1 MKNTNLTLKL
11 ACYLIVAAL
20 LVWLGIYAYQ
30 ALNDPYRTV
39 PVTGISIRDSVEVRG
54 IVAREE
60 QVLYSVYSSVR
71 VKLAEGTR
79 VSAGGT
85 VAEAFDSEEAMLQAV
100 RLAELRAEAEE
111 LTALLN
117 LGSAESTQQADGEI
131 QSGIREL
138 RQCVY
143 EGDFTA
149 AEAISQTL
157 QTQVFAA
164 FSNPADVRLR
174 LQEIGE
180 EISRLEQQRS
190 GAERSDPITAPVS
203 GLYSS
208 TVDGWEDLGYGQLK
222 EIGADDL
229 RALLR
234 EDRSVPA
241 WSLGKLV
248 SGTKWYFAALVNSGD
263 ASRISGKKEISV
275 RFGRYYGEELRMRVE
290 WLSPEENG
298 QRALLLSCDEHMSD
312 VLSMRYQ
319 EAELVLSEE
328 AGLRIPR
335 KGLHVDDSG
344 QACVY
349 VQTAL
354 LVEKKP
360 VRVERDFGD
369 YYLVSSEVLRAG
381 DQVIV
386 SAKNLYEGKV
396 VG

>member
-1 MKNTNLTLKL
+1 MRNSNLTLKL

-39 PVTGISIRDSVEVRG
+39 PVTSLNIRDSVEVRG

-71 VKLAEGTR
+71 VNLSEGTR
-79 VSAGGT
+79 VAAGGT
-85 VAEAFDSEEAMLQAV
+85 VAEAYDSEEAMLRAV

-111 LTALLN
+111 LTALLGAVGGEN
-117 LGSAESTQQADGEI
+117 TQQTDSEI
-131 QSGIREL
+131 QSGIRKL
-138 RQCVY
+138 RQSVY
-143 EGDFTA
+143 EQDFAA
-149 AEAISQTL
+149 AEAVSQTL

-164 FSNPADVRLR
+164 FSNPADVQRHLR
-174 LQEIGE
+174 EIGD
-180 EISRLEQQRS
+180 EITSLERERT
-190 GAERSDPITAPVS
+190 ARSDDITAPVS
-203 GLYSS
+203 GLYSG
-208 TVDGWEDLGYGQLK
+208 TVDGWEELGYEQLK
-222 EIGADDL
+222 QIGPEEL
-229 RALLR
+229 RSLLR
-234 EDRSVPA
+234 EERSAPA

-248 SGTKWYFAALVNSGD
+248 SGSKWYFAALVDGED
-263 ASRISGKKEISV
+263 AGRISGRKSLPV
-275 RFGRYYGEELRMRVE
+275 RFGRYYGEQLTMQVE

-319 EAELVLSEE
+319 DAELVLSEE

-335 KGLHVDDSG
+335 KGLHVDDQG
-344 QACVY
+344 RPCVY

-354 LVEKKP
+354 VVEKKL
-360 VRVERDFGD
+360 VEVKKDFGD
-369 YYLVSSEVLRAG
+369 YYMVVSETLRAG

-386 SAKNLYEGKV
+386 SAKNLYVGKV

>member
-1 MKNTNLTLKL
+1 MRNPNLTLKI

-39 PVTGISIRDSVEVRG
+39 PVTSLNIRDTVEVRG

-71 VKLAEGTR
+71 VNLAEGTR

-85 VAEAFDSEEAMLQAV
+85 VAEAYDSEEALLRAV
-100 RLAELRAEAEE
+100 RTAELRAEAEE
-111 LTALLN
+111 LTAILSQS
-117 LGSAESTQQADGEI
+117 SAENTQQTDSEI
-131 QSGIREL
+131 QSGIRRL
-138 RQCVY
+138 RQSVY
-143 EGDFTA
+143 DQDFA
-149 AEAISQTL
+149 SAEALSQTL

-164 FSNPADVRLR
+164 FSNPADVQLRLR
-174 LQEIGE
+174 EINE
-180 EISRLEQQRS
+180 ELSRLEQGRT
-190 GAERSDPITAPVS
+190 AHSDAITAPVS
-203 GLYSS
+203 GLYSGS
-208 TVDGWEDLGYGQLK
+208 VDGWEELGYDRLK
-222 EIGADDL
+222 QITPEELG
-229 RALLR
+229 ALLR
-234 EDRSVPA
+234 EEHSAPA

-248 SGTKWYFAALVNSGD
+248 SGSKWYFAVLVD
-263 ASRISGKKEISV
+263 AGQADRIYGRKELPV
-275 RFGRYYGEELRMRVE
+275 RFGRYLGEQLSMRVE

-298 QRALLLSCDEHMSD
+298 QRALLLSCDEHMAD

-319 EAELVLSEE
+319 DAELILSEE
-328 AGLRIPR
+328 TGLRVPR
-335 KGLHVDDSG
+335 QGLHVDEQG
-344 QACVY
+344 RACVY

-354 LVEKKP
+354 LVEKKL
-360 VRVERDFGD
+360 VQVQRDYDD
-369 YYLVSSEVLRAG
+369 YYLVTSSTLRAG

>member
-1 MKNTNLTLKL
+1 MRNPNLTLKL

-30 ALNDPYRTV
+30 AMNDPYRTV
-39 PVTGISIRDSVEVRG
+39 PVTGLSIRDTVEVRG

-71 VKLAEGTR
+71 INLAEGTR

-85 VAEAFDSEEAMLQAV
+85 VAEAYDSEEALLRAV
-100 RLAELRAEAEE
+100 RMAELRSEAEE
-111 LTALLN
+111 LTALL
-117 LGSAESTQQADGEI
+117 GQTSAENTQQTDSEI
-131 QSGIREL
+131 QSGIRKL
-138 RQCVY
+138 RQSVY
-143 EGDFTA
+143 EQDFST
-149 AEAISQTL
+149 AEAISQVL

-164 FSNPADVRLR
+164 FSNPSDVRRR
-174 LQEIGE
+174 LQEISDELG
-180 EISRLEQQRS
+180 RLEQDRS
-190 GAERSDPITAPVS
+190 ARSDPITAPVS
-203 GLYSS
+203 GLYSG
-208 TVDGWEDLGYGQLK
+208 TVDGWEELGYSRLK
-222 EIGADDL
+222 QIGPGEL
-229 RALLR
+229 SALLR
-234 EDRSVPA
+234 EEHSAPA

-248 SGTKWYFAALVNSGD
+248 SGSKWYFAALVD
-263 ASRISGKKEISV
+263 AGEADRLYGRKEITV
-275 RFGRYYGEELRMRVE
+275 RFGRYYGEQLTMHVE

-298 QRALLLSCDEHMSD
+298 QRALLLSCGEHMSD

-319 EAELVLSEE
+319 DAELVLSEE

-335 KGLHVDDSG
+335 KGLHVDEEG
-344 QACVY
+344 RACVY

-354 LVEKKP
+354 LAEKKL
-360 VRVERDFGD
+360 VQVQRDFDD
-369 YYLVSSEVLRAG
+369 YYLVTSDTLRAG

>member
-1 MKNTNLTLKL
+1 MRNSNLTLKL

-30 ALNDPYRTV
+30 AMNDPYRTV
-39 PVTGISIRDSVEVRG
+39 PVAGISLRDSVLVRG

-71 VKLAEGTR
+71 VKLSEGTR
-79 VSAGGT
+79 IYAGGP
-85 VAEAFDSEEAMLQAV
+85 VAEAYDSEEALLRAV

-111 LTALLN
+111 LTALLGA
-117 LGSAESTQQADGEI
+117 GSAETTQQADSEI
-131 QSGIREL
+131 QSGIRRL
-138 RQCVY
+138 RRSVY
-143 EGDFTA
+143 EGNFGD
-149 AEAISQTL
+149 AETVSQAL

-164 FSNPADVRLR
+164 FSKPSEMQKRLR
-174 LQEIGE
+174 EISE
-180 EISRLEQQRS
+180 EIQSLEK
-190 GAERSDPITAPVS
+190 GPAARSDDITAPVS
-203 GLYSS
+203 GLYSG
-208 TVDGWEDLGYGQLK
+208 TVDGWEELGYEQLK
-222 EIGADDL
+222 QIGPEEL
-229 RALLR
+229 RSLLR
-234 EDRSVPA
+234 EERSAPA

-248 SGTKWYFAALVNSGD
+248 SGSKWYFAALVDGED
-263 ASRISGKKEISV
+263 AGRISGRKSLPV
-275 RFGRYYGEELRMRVE
+275 RFGRYYGEQLTMQVE

-319 EAELVLSEE
+319 DAELVLSEE

-335 KGLHVDDSG
+335 KGLHVDDQG
-344 QACVY
+344 RPCVY

-354 LVEKKP
+354 VVEKKL
-360 VRVERDFGD
+360 VEVKKDFGD
-369 YYLVSSEVLRAG
+369 YYMVASETLRAG

-386 SAKNLYEGKV
+386 SAKNLYVGKV

>member
-1 MKNTNLTLKL
+1 MRNPNLTLKL

-30 ALNDPYRTV
+30 AMNDPYRTV
-39 PVTGISIRDSVEVRG
+39 PVTGLSIRDTVEVRG

-71 VKLAEGTR
+71 INLAEGTR

-85 VAEAFDSEEAMLQAV
+85 VAEAYDSEEALLRAV
-100 RLAELRAEAEE
+100 RMAELRSEAEE
-111 LTALLN
+111 LTALL
-117 LGSAESTQQADGEI
+117 GQTSAENTQQTDSEI
-131 QSGIREL
+131 QSGIRKL
-138 RQCVY
+138 RQSVY
-143 EGDFTA
+143 EQDFST
-149 AEAISQTL
+149 AEAISQVL

-164 FSNPADVRLR
+164 FSNPSDVRRR
-174 LQEIGE
+174 LQEISDELG
-180 EISRLEQQRS
+180 RLEQDRS
-190 GAERSDPITAPVS
+190 ARSDPITAPVS
-203 GLYSS
+203 GLYSG
-208 TVDGWEDLGYGQLK
+208 TVDGWEELGYSRLK
-222 EIGADDL
+222 QIGPGEL
-229 RALLR
+229 SALLR
-234 EDRSVPA
+234 EEHSAPA

-248 SGTKWYFAALVNSGD
+248 SGSKWYFAALVD
-263 ASRISGKKEISV
+263 AGEADRLYGRKEITV
-275 RFGRYYGEELRMRVE
+275 RFGRYYGEQLTMHVE

-298 QRALLLSCDEHMSD
+298 QRALLLSCGEHMSD

-319 EAELVLSEE
+319 DAELVLSEE

-335 KGLHVDDSG
+335 KGLHVDEEG
-344 QACVY
+344 CACVY

-354 LVEKKP
+354 LAEKKL
-360 VRVERDFGD
+360 VQVQRDFDD
-369 YYLVSSEVLRAG
+369 YYLVTSDTLRAG